1 MPRIRKWF
9 VELMERFGIEGYA
22 SHHRKGFILTVLG
35 HCILNVV
42 MLFFKVGPGRQS
54 CLLRGEHVTTEEY
67 VTYRKVSEDKN
78 LYNFCQ
84 ITVSSQV
91 FCGTL

>member
-1 MPRIRKWF
+1 
-9 VELMERFGIEGYA
+9 MERFGIEGYA

-54 CLLRGEHVTTEEY
+54 CLLRGEREPVLSVSKSSAEPQPSTYTVTTEIQEY

-78 LYNFCQ
+78 LDNFCH
-84 ITVSSQV
+84 IN
-91 FCGTL
+91 